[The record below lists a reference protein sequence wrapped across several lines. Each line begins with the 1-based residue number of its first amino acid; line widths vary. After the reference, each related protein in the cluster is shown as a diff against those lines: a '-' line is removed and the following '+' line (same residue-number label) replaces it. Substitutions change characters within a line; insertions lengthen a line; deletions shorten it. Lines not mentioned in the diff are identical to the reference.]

1 MNWES
6 SCETFQIHLNAP
18 HKTWIGSPPHQFIDV
33 NSTHIKF
40 IYLSDILIT
49 NNSLFCVLNEC
60 ASIVRFAWLL
70 LLFCTSRCPGY
81 SSCVHIFLKFV
92 FSILV
97 SLLQMN
103 SNYHGAAAFEPRD
116 TALKSINFASN
127 DECSVSVT
135 VVHVF
140 DVKIIKWR

>member
-1 MNWES
+1 MNVPVLCGLHGCYCYS
-6 SCETFQIHLNAP
+6 APLAALVILLVFTF
-18 HKTWIGSPPHQFIDV
+18 F
-33 NSTHIKF
+33 
-40 IYLSDILIT
+40 
-49 NNSLFCVLNEC
+49 
-60 ASIVRFAWLL
+60 
-70 LLFCTSRCPGY
+70 
-81 SSCVHIFLKFV
+81 FLKFV

-103 SNYHGAAAFEPRD
+103 SNYHGAAALEPRD

-140 DVKIIKWR
+140 DVKIIK